1 MPTVIKGAFEDQ
13 ERVKKYI
20 QTNAFLIDV
29 SRLFMVSIRRYR
41 TIEYACMF
49 FLNFVY
55 KLKKKVVI

>member
-41 TIEYACMF
+41 TIE
-49 FLNFVY
+49 
-55 KLKKKVVI
+55 